1 MSTTTP
7 DLLTRIDVLTQTVA
21 TLQEVVLQLTRLQ
34 GARLSRT
41 QVCERL
47 GVCGKTLT
55 TMVRARRFP
64 EPCADG
70 KWLLAEVVEWEQ
82 RSAR

>member
-1 MSTTTP
+1 MHSVI
-7 DLLTRIDVLTQTVA
+7 LTRIDVLTQTVA

-34 GARLSRT
+34 GTRLSRA

-47 GVCGKTLT
+47 DVCGKTLT
-55 TMVRARRFP
+55 AMVRTRRFP